1 MSARGVTGAVC
12 SIVTRA
18 LSGACAG
25 ALAIAL
31 PWTVLAQTSDPRLA
45 GLAALVLQGPA
56 VLLGLLAGRLVGDWP
71 PRRAVLTT
79 DVACTLLLGLATAC
93 FAFEL
98 MWWGLWVAGLAN
110 GVAAPG
116 NAVQAARAPD
126 LARRARWSLLR
137 FNGIGD
143 GLTVVALFGSG
154 AAAAAALVHVDV
166 WVIVGSSAALATLV
180 AVVDAAAFPPLR
192 ANRRPAARSLSAGL
206 RMLAADRPL
215 VLVALACLAVVAVYQ
230 SMDDVAVPA
239 RLLAE
244 GSGPERLAQ
253 YVLGSCFGVLLGGL
267 AMTFIGARLPGF
279 AAVALGAGL
288 VAAGVF
294 AIQVLPVQGL
304 LLAGAVLG
312 LGAGLLSPAATTLL
326 QQRTAPTGRLA
337 VLGAVS
343 AGLEAIG
350 PLGSVGAGL
359 LIAAA
364 GLGIA
369 LPVFGTLALAAGVLV
384 AIAGTRSAARAGGRD
399 AA

>member
-12 SIVTRA
+12 SIATRA
-18 LSGACAG
+18 LSGASAG

-31 PWTVLAQTSDPRLA
+31 PWTALAQTGDPVLA
-45 GLAALVLQGPA
+45 GLAALLLQGPA
-56 VLLGLLAGRLVGDWP
+56 VLLGLAAARLVGHWP
-71 PRRAVLTT
+71 PRRAVLVT
-79 DVACTLLLGLATAC
+79 DTACAMLLGLATAC
-93 FAFEL
+93 FAHEL
-98 MWWGLWVAGLAN
+98 LWWGIAVAGVAN

-116 NAVQAARAPD
+116 NTVQAARAPD

-143 GLTVVALFGSG
+143 ALTVIALFGSG

-180 AVVDAAAFPPLR
+180 AALDAAAFPALR
-192 ANRRPAARSLSAGL
+192 PHRRPVARSLAVGL
-206 RMLAADRPL
+206 RTLAADRPL
-215 VLVALACLAVVAVYQ
+215 TLVVLACLAVVAVYQ

-239 RLLAE
+239 RLVAE
-244 GSGPERLAQ
+244 GFGPERLAQ
-253 YVLGSCFGVLLGGL
+253 FVLGSCLGVLLGGL
-267 AMTFIGARLPGF
+267 AMTFIGARLPGV

-294 AIQVLPVQGL
+294 AIRFLPVQGL

-312 LGAGLLSPAATTLL
+312 VGAGLLSPAATTLL
-326 QQRTAPTGRLA
+326 QQRTPPAGRLA

-350 PLGSVGAGL
+350 PLGSVGAGM

-369 LPVFGTLALAAGVLV
+369 LPLFGALALAAAMVV
-384 AIAGTRSAARAGGRD
+384 AIAGMPSPDRAGGR
-399 AA
+399 APK